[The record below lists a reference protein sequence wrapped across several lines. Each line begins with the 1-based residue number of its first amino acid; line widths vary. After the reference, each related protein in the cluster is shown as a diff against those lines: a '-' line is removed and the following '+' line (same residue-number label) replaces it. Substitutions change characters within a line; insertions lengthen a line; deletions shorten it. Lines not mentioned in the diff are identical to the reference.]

1 MSTKKH
7 ASNKELNKLANQL
20 INSGKSKKDVFNE
33 LSEQYYESDTIAKI
47 IGSIANQETKKKFK
61 AINNTLFF
69 LLILSAILKVASVM
83 PLLTDTISGG
93 IIVML
98 LVPLINIF
106 FAIQVKKMR
115 GEIYLALGLLAAAG
129 IFKSLQSVFEVG
141 AIALIDTL
149 IITGICIITFYIKA
163 KAFPNFGFSG
173 IKKGKDGHY
182 QF

>member
-1 MSTKKH
+1 MSLRLLV
-7 ASNKELNKLANQL
+7 NLR
-20 INSGKSKKDVFNE
+20 F
-33 LSEQYYESDTIAKI
+33 
-47 IGSIANQETKKKFK
+47 SIASKIEKLEFSISFNPISNEG
-61 AINNTLFF
+61 I
-69 LLILSAILKVASVM
+69 LLSR
-83 PLLTDTISGG
+83 
-93 IIVML
+93 
-98 LVPLINIF
+98 VPLINIF

-173 IKKGKDGHY
+173 IKKGEDGHY